1 MSEQEFVILCNNVA
15 ENIRLCAPIDTGNL
29 RYAGVRYEFIDEKT
43 CRFYV
48 DEKIAPYMKYTNENW
63 NLFRPPLH
71 GKKNKNEGWWT
82 NDVFMAIINTIK
94 QQLADKIVDEEG

>member
-1 MSEQEFVILCNNVA
+1 MSEQEFAILCDNVA

-29 RYAGVRYEFIDEKT
+29 RYAGVRYEFIDENT

-48 DEKIAPYMKYTNENW
+48 DEKIAPYMPFTNEKWISPRW
-63 NLFRPPLH
+63 N
-71 GKKNKNEGWWT
+71 GKKNPNEGWWT

-94 QQLADKIVDEEG
+94 QQLADKIIDEEG